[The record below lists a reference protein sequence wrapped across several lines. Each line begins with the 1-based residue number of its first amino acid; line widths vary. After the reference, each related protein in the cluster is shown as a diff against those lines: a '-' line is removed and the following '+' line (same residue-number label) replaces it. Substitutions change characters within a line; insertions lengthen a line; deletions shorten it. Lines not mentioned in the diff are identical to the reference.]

1 MAEKK
6 PNTSLQNALQ
16 DRVMGKGH
24 PELRS
29 DIKKLLDT
37 LDGEERVEAVI
48 ERVQR
53 YAVEATGKTV
63 ETLYLPMSQELA
75 DVIKRITRQEL
86 ARYASSF
93 ISDAH
98 RELVVRSHARGLST
112 ADAVRELIRGDGTMN
127 RLAQEDA
134 VGVGDLRT
142 ILIHRLSYL
151 KPGTARWPEAKYGA
165 VWREAREEYRQQVS
179 DIPFT
184 SQVEQAALLAKN
196 AERINRALDDEKH
209 SVKDVQM
216 LTNSLTKTLESLRKL
231 SAVEAA
237 SPAILSGPQLIGV
250 LERLTFALR
259 TPAQNQLGGEAKE
272 LVGVLEGLTLALK
285 SPKREGTGNGV
296 KALPS
301 EGGAD
306 DGKAE

>member
-98 RELVVRSHARGLST
+98 RELVVPKSCAR
-112 ADAVRELIRGDGTMN
+112 VI
-127 RLAQEDA
+127 
-134 VGVGDLRT
+134 
-142 ILIHRLSYL
+142 
-151 KPGTARWPEAKYGA
+151 
-165 VWREAREEYRQQVS
+165 YR
-179 DIPFT
+179 
-184 SQVEQAALLAKN
+184 
-196 AERINRALDDEKH
+196 RC
-209 SVKDVQM
+209 
-216 LTNSLTKTLESLRKL
+216 
-231 SAVEAA
+231 SA
-237 SPAILSGPQLIGV
+237 
-250 LERLTFALR
+250 
-259 TPAQNQLGGEAKE
+259 
-272 LVGVLEGLTLALK
+272 
-285 SPKREGTGNGV
+285 
-296 KALPS
+296 
-301 EGGAD
+301 GAD
-306 DGKAE
+306 TGRRYDESAGTRGRGGRERFAHNLDSSVIVS